1 MKDKLLKEKI
11 DEILFRSHQVINTS
25 TGIDISKSKRDEARR
40 ESRKILKEL
49 KDLDITIYNIVKE
62 EFNG

>member
-11 DEILFRSHQVINTS
+11 DEILFRSHQVINSS
-25 TGIDISKSKRDEARR
+25 TGLDISKSKRDEARR

-49 KDLDITIYNIVKE
+49 KDLDITIYNIVKIYL
-62 EFNG
+62 

>member
-11 DEILFRSHQVINTS
+11 DEILFRSHQVINSS
-25 TGIDISKSKRDEARR
+25 TGLDISKSKRDEARR

>member
-11 DEILFRSHQVINTS
+11 DEILFRSHQVINSS
-25 TGIDISKSKRDEARR
+25 TGLDISKSKRDEARR

-49 KDLDITIYNIVKE
+49 KYLDITIYNIVKE